1 MVMLIMIMTGMNDSS
16 INDNV
21 ISLMPFSKYI
31 ENDRFNNCDIEIKMD
46 NMMKMV
52 IVQNKVILIMKLTIM
67 KNSILI
73 I

>member
-21 ISLMPFSKYI
+21 IRVMPFSKYI

-46 NMMKMV
+46 NMMKKGNGTKYSNTDYE
-52 IVQNKVILIMKLTIM
+52 INDNEK
-67 KNSILI
+67 
-73 I
+73 